1 MGKKLSSN
9 KYNVMKAKYQKPMTV
24 VVEIKACTTLLQT
37 STTLNVNWTD
47 DETDAAD
54 AD

>member
-1 MGKKLSSN
+1 
-9 KYNVMKAKYQKPMTV
+9 MKATYQKPMMV
-24 VVEIKACTTLLQT
+24 IVEIKAHTTLLQT

-47 DETDAAD
+47 DEVDAAD